1 MCLHKNLYFA
11 NVHHLAVKRD
21 GVQSIQ
27 VGVSLRNHTIEIKK
41 GIPSMNT
48 EILVIEDDD
57 LVRQGIVD
65 ILELKGWN
73 AVAAKSCSE
82 ALVRIRG
89 EEYMLYVLDM
99 KLPDGN
105 GIMLCREIR
114 RYTDNPILFLSA
126 YDSEEFIVEGFEF
139 IARIK
144 ALLRRTGMQNGK
156 KVKKGIKSG
165 KYELDL
171 QKQILQKDGV
181 RIDLTRTEYQILC
194 SLLANAPNLVAREF
208 LLDTIWDFNENYI
221 DDNTLSVHMNRLRKK
236 LTAENEQ
243 DPIETKRGVGYAW
256 TLKAEDVYDEI

>member
-1 MCLHKNLYFA
+1 
-11 NVHHLAVKRD
+11 
-21 GVQSIQ
+21 
-27 VGVSLRNHTIEIKK
+27 
-41 GIPSMNT
+41 MNT

-126 YDSEEFIVEGFEF
+126 YDSEEFIVEGFEAGANDYVIKPFRTFEF

-156 KVKKGIKSG
+156 KVKKESKAENINWICRSRFCRRMVS
-165 KYELDL
+165 ES
-171 QKQILQKDGV
+171 ILQGPNIRFCAAFLQTH
-181 RIDLTRTEYQILC
+181 RILLRGSSCWTRSGI
-194 SLLANAPNLVAREF
+194 SMKIISM
-208 LLDTIWDFNENYI
+208 TIPCLYI
-221 DDNTLSVHMNRLRKK
+221 
-236 LTAENEQ
+236 
-243 DPIETKRGVGYAW
+243 
-256 TLKAEDVYDEI
+256 

>member
-1 MCLHKNLYFA
+1 
-11 NVHHLAVKRD
+11 
-21 GVQSIQ
+21 
-27 VGVSLRNHTIEIKK
+27 
-41 GIPSMNT
+41 MNT

-126 YDSEEFIVEGFEF
+126 YDSEEFIVEGFEAGANDYVIKLFRTFEF

-156 KVKKGIKSG
+156 KVKKGLRVIVIPATQKIYLQAMEEGLLKTFIEAGAIVSTPTCGPCLGGYMGVLAEGERCVSTTNRNFVGRMGHVDSEVYLASPAVAAASAITGKISG
-165 KYELDL
+165 P
-171 QKQILQKDGV
+171 KDV
-181 RIDLTRTEYQILC
+181 
-194 SLLANAPNLVAREF
+194 
-208 LLDTIWDFNENYI
+208 
-221 DDNTLSVHMNRLRKK
+221 M
-236 LTAENEQ
+236 
-243 DPIETKRGVGYAW
+243 
-256 TLKAEDVYDEI
+256 

>member
-1 MCLHKNLYFA
+1 
-11 NVHHLAVKRD
+11 
-21 GVQSIQ
+21 
-27 VGVSLRNHTIEIKK
+27 
-41 GIPSMNT
+41 MNT

-126 YDSEEFIVEGFEF
+126 YDSEEFIVEGFEAGANDYVIKPFRTFEF

-165 KYELDL
+165 EYELDL

-181 RIDLTRTEYQILC
+181 RIDLKGPNIRFCAAFLQTHRILLRGSFCWTRSGI
-194 SLLANAPNLVAREF
+194 SMKIISM
-208 LLDTIWDFNENYI
+208 TIPCLYI
-221 DDNTLSVHMNRLRKK
+221 
-236 LTAENEQ
+236 
-243 DPIETKRGVGYAW
+243 
-256 TLKAEDVYDEI
+256 

>member
-1 MCLHKNLYFA
+1 
-11 NVHHLAVKRD
+11 
-21 GVQSIQ
+21 
-27 VGVSLRNHTIEIKK
+27 
-41 GIPSMNT
+41 MNT

-126 YDSEEFIVEGFEF
+126 YDSEEFIVEGFEAGANDYVIKPFRTFEF

-156 KVKKGIKSG
+156 KVKKGLRVIVIPATQKIYLQAMEEGLLRTFIEAGAVVSTPTCGPCLGGYMGILAAGERCVSTTNRNFVGRMGHVDSEIYLASPSVAAASAVTG
-165 KYELDL
+165 KISSPEELGL
-171 QKQILQKDGV
+171 
-181 RIDLTRTEYQILC
+181 
-194 SLLANAPNLVAREF
+194 
-208 LLDTIWDFNENYI
+208 
-221 DDNTLSVHMNRLRKK
+221 
-236 LTAENEQ
+236 
-243 DPIETKRGVGYAW
+243 
-256 TLKAEDVYDEI
+256 

>member
-1 MCLHKNLYFA
+1 
-11 NVHHLAVKRD
+11 
-21 GVQSIQ
+21 
-27 VGVSLRNHTIEIKK
+27 
-41 GIPSMNT
+41 MNT

-65 ILELKGWN
+65 ILELKRWN

-126 YDSEEFIVEGFEF
+126 YDSEEFIVEGFEAGANDYVIKPFSTFEF

-165 KYELDL
+165 EYELDL

-208 LLDTIWDFNENYI
+208 LLDTIWDFNGNCI

-236 LTAENEQ
+236 LTAENDR

>member
-1 MCLHKNLYFA
+1 
-11 NVHHLAVKRD
+11 
-21 GVQSIQ
+21 
-27 VGVSLRNHTIEIKK
+27 
-41 GIPSMNT
+41 MNT
-48 EILVIEDDD
+48 EILIIEDDD

-126 YDSEEFIVEGFEF
+126 YDSEEFIVEGFEAGANDYVIKPFRTFEF

-165 KYELDL
+165 EYELDL

-181 RIDLTRTEYQILC
+181 R
-194 SLLANAPNLVAREF
+194 
-208 LLDTIWDFNENYI
+208 IWDFNENYI

>member
-1 MCLHKNLYFA
+1 
-11 NVHHLAVKRD
+11 
-21 GVQSIQ
+21 
-27 VGVSLRNHTIEIKK
+27 
-41 GIPSMNT
+41 MNT

-126 YDSEEFIVEGFEF
+126 YDSEEFIVEGFEAGANDYVIKPFRTFEF

-165 KYELDL
+165 EYELDL
-171 QKQILQKDGV
+171 QKQILQIPEAFQNCIPGGRFHCFAAFSGSFSGRLHMFQEFRVQRKILMKYAG
-181 RIDLTRTEYQILC
+181 TEDQQKGQC
-194 SLLANAPNLVAREF
+194 R
-208 LLDTIWDFNENYI
+208 
-221 DDNTLSVHMNRLRKK
+221 
-236 LTAENEQ
+236 
-243 DPIETKRGVGYAW
+243 
-256 TLKAEDVYDEI
+256 

>member
-1 MCLHKNLYFA
+1 
-11 NVHHLAVKRD
+11 
-21 GVQSIQ
+21 
-27 VGVSLRNHTIEIKK
+27 
-41 GIPSMNT
+41 MNT

-126 YDSEEFIVEGFEF
+126 YDSEEFIVEGFEAGANDYVIKPFRTFEF

-144 ALLRRTGMQNGK
+144 ALLRRTGMQN
-156 KVKKGIKSG
+156 
-165 KYELDL
+165 LLL
-171 QKQILQKDGV
+171 QIQFIFSAFDSFFHFLAVLHKDGV

>member
-1 MCLHKNLYFA
+1 
-11 NVHHLAVKRD
+11 
-21 GVQSIQ
+21 
-27 VGVSLRNHTIEIKK
+27 
-41 GIPSMNT
+41 MNT

-73 AVAAKSCSE
+73 AVAVKSCSE

-126 YDSEEFIVEGFEF
+126 YDSEEFIVEGFEAGANDYVIKPFRTFEF

-156 KVKKGIKSG
+156 KVKKGLRVIVIPATQKI
-165 KYELDL
+165 YL
-171 QKQILQKDGV
+171 QAMEEGLLKTSESILQGPNIRFCAAFLQTH
-181 RIDLTRTEYQILC
+181 RI
-194 SLLANAPNLVAREF
+194 LL
-208 LLDTIWDFNENYI
+208 
-221 DDNTLSVHMNRLRKK
+221 
-236 LTAENEQ
+236 
-243 DPIETKRGVGYAW
+243 RGSSCW
-256 TLKAEDVYDEI
+256 TLFGISMKIISMTIPCLYI

>member
-1 MCLHKNLYFA
+1 
-11 NVHHLAVKRD
+11 
-21 GVQSIQ
+21 
-27 VGVSLRNHTIEIKK
+27 
-41 GIPSMNT
+41 MNT

-126 YDSEEFIVEGFEF
+126 YDSEEFIVEGFEAGANDYVIKPFRTFEF

-165 KYELDL
+165 KY
-171 QKQILQKDGV
+171 
-181 RIDLTRTEYQILC
+181 DLTRTEYQILC

>member
-1 MCLHKNLYFA
+1 
-11 NVHHLAVKRD
+11 
-21 GVQSIQ
+21 
-27 VGVSLRNHTIEIKK
+27 
-41 GIPSMNT
+41 
-48 EILVIEDDD
+48 
-57 LVRQGIVD
+57 
-65 ILELKGWN
+65 
-73 AVAAKSCSE
+73 
-82 ALVRIRG
+82 
-89 EEYMLYVLDM
+89 MLYVLDM

-126 YDSEEFIVEGFEF
+126 YDSEEFIVEGFEAGANDYVIKPFRTFEF

-156 KVKKGIKSG
+156 KVKIGIKSG
-165 KYELDL
+165 EYELDL
-171 QKQILQKDGV
+171 QNQILQKDGV
-181 RIDLTRTEYQILC
+181 RIDLTRTEYQVLR
-194 SLLANAPNLVAREF
+194 SLLENAPNLVAREF

-236 LTAENEQ
+236 LTAESEQ